1 MQKKITTIALQD
13 TEIAHNMYD
22 SPVTI
27 ATIFEGT
34 PPVDF
39 LNDRAQQIL
48 SANPW
53 LASRLEVDEQ
63 TGTPCLVHAEEPP
76 LSPFYEQ
83 VDVADICVTGTTVD
97 SILAETYTMPL
108 SYSLSQI
115 FTKHGFNSLN
125 TDEPLFKIRLCTG
138 SDGRFMIIVSM
149 SHILG
154 DGFTIYRIYQ
164 MLNPSEAVISLM
176 PERIKSFHAV
186 IEATGGLP
194 GSLWIPRSGV
204 VPSSN
209 SKLNWLLESKALWC
223 TKETREAIGLTH
235 GEEEDVPAK
244 ETPFSGGLF
253 QVNLERVAEQ
263 KRTFQRNASIPW
275 ISTNDILTSWFL
287 TRSQASMGAIAINA
301 RDRTP
306 EIGTRHAG
314 NYQLGFL
321 LCPEEFEDP
330 AGIRASVK
338 AFSASTKSGCTAGPG
353 NTLALISSWTQRYSD
368 LHFGTGC
375 RLLLHLPLAPARL
388 APPVLLDSIMI
399 LFCSGNGG
407 LAVALRSTNLTNFLD
422 QTALG
427 GPLLG

>member
-27 ATIFEGT
+27 ATIFEGK

-39 LNDRAQQIL
+39 LKERAQQIL

-53 LASRLEVDEQ
+53 LASRLKPDEQ
-63 TGTPCLVHAEEPP
+63 TGKPCLVHTEKPP

-83 VDVADICVTGTTVD
+83 VDVTDICVTGPTVD
-97 SILAETYTMPL
+97 SIVAETYTMPL
-108 SYSLSQI
+108 SQSLSQI

-138 SDGRFMIIVSM
+138 SDGRFMIVVSM

-164 MLNPSEAVISLM
+164 MLSPSESVVALL
-176 PERIKSFHAV
+176 PDRIKSFHAV

-204 VPSSN
+204 APSSN
-209 SKLNWLLESKALWC
+209 SKKNWLLESKALWC

-235 GEEEDVPAK
+235 GKEEDLPVK
-244 ETPFSGGLF
+244 EATFSGGLF
-253 QVNLERVAEQ
+253 QVNMEWVAEQ
-263 KRTFQRNASIPW
+263 KRTFQGNSSIPW

-287 TRSQASMGAIAINA
+287 TKSKASMGAFAINA

-306 EIGTRHAG
+306 EIGTLHAG

-321 LCPEEFEDP
+321 LCPEEFADP
-330 AGIRASVK
+330 AAIRASVT
-338 AFSASTKSGCTAGPG
+338 AFSASTKCMAGPG
-353 NTLALISSWTQRYSD
+353 NNLALISSWTQRYSE
-368 LHFGTGC
+368 LHFGTSC

-388 APPVLLDSIMI
+388 APPVLIDSIMI

-407 LAVALRSTNLTNFLD
+407 LAAALQSTNLANFLD

-427 GPLLG
+427 APLLG